1 VAIADAAMRLLLEYD
16 WPGNVRELRQ
26 VIETAAVFAR
36 GEIDAASVRDAL
48 GVRAN
53 SDSLVP
59 VGTYDDRR
67 ELTELLMQCDWDT
80 DRAASLLGVHR
91 ATIYRRARRLGIDF
105 RRRLSAFGGRRDD
118 SNAHAVL
125 RIVSADGVDVALP
138 RATMA

>member
-1 VAIADAAMRLLLEYD
+1 
-16 WPGNVRELRQ
+16 
-26 VIETAAVFAR
+26 
-36 GEIDAASVRDAL
+36 
-48 GVRAN
+48 
-53 SDSLVP
+53 
-59 VGTYDDRR
+59 
-67 ELTELLMQCDWDT
+67 MQCDWDT